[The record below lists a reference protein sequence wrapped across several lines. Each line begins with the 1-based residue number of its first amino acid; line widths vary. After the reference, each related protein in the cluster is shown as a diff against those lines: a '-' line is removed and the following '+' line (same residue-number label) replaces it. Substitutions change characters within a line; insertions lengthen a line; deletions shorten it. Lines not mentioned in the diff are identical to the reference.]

1 MRLLRPGFTL
11 TPDNL
16 RITGGERIRTIGI
29 VWCAPADALPPQAE
43 PGLVDTVDDL
53 ARTLVVRTD
62 SAGDYSTYTLSIVA
76 NSGSDEPPADFDPR
90 LSSIEFSFKVECPA
104 DFDCAQPP
112 LARRTSAPSPTST
125 TWPRTTRASAA

>member
-1 MRLLRPGFTL
+1 M
-11 TPDNL
+11 
-16 RITGGERIRTIGI
+16 
-29 VWCAPADALPPQAE
+29 WCAPADALPPQAE

-53 ARTLVVRTD
+53 PRTLVVRTD
-62 SAGDYSTYTLSIVA
+62 SAGDFSTYTLSIVA

-104 DFDCAQPP
+104 DFDCAPAAALP
-112 LARRTSAPSPTST
+112 AGVRCHAATST